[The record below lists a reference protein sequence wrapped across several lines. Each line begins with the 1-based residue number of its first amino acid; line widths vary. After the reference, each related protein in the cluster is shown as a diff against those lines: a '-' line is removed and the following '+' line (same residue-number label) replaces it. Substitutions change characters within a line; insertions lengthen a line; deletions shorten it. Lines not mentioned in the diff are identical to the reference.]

1 MIPHVAFITAFK
13 EMIYAESNKIAL
25 DFTMVLNYYTI
36 ATAIVSFILNII
48 FWGLLSIYLDQVF
61 PN

>member
-1 MIPHVAFITAFK
+1 ML
-13 EMIYAESNKIAL
+13 YAESNKIPL

-48 FWGLLSIYLDQVF
+48 FWGLLAVYLDQVV